1 MNSLDR
7 NHDMRDILGTAKS
20 IEVMKEVCQTLKER
34 VQFLNVL
41 CFANNFRTSQ
51 CYCRNLTLFL
61 VNRAVLKS
69 VGKKDEMQVE
79 ETQYPL
85 AKFYIMN

>member
-1 MNSLDR
+1 MDR
-7 NHDMRDILGTAKS
+7 NHDMRDILGTSKS

-34 VQFLNVL
+34 VQVFKCTLF
-41 CFANNFRTSQ
+41 CQQFS
-51 CYCRNLTLFL
+51 NLTMLLQKFDSIL

>member
-1 MNSLDR
+1 MLLQKFD
-7 NHDMRDILGTAKS
+7 S
-20 IEVMKEVCQTLKER
+20 I
-34 VQFLNVL
+34 
-41 CFANNFRTSQ
+41 
-51 CYCRNLTLFL
+51 L

-85 AKFYIMN
+85 AKFYIM